1 MISIS
6 GDEETVAGLHA
17 QTLQDRV
24 MSSKPTSESL
34 LDELQATLA
43 HGTVAR
49 RVETLRRVTD
59 LFIDGAVDFS
69 EKQIGLFDDV
79 FQCLMDHIET
89 SAKALLANR
98 LAPIDTAPPQTIR
111 TLAFDDLIEVA
122 APVLSRSERLDDD
135 TLIETARNKSQ
146 AHLMA
151 ISTRRVLSG
160 AVTDVLVL
168 RGNDEVIHSTVSNP
182 GAEFS
187 ERGFT
192 RLIDRAEGDEELA
205 TCLGLRPTIPRHL
218 YLKLIARASVAVRER
233 LEAANPQ
240 RAAEVP
246 TAVREATR
254 RARTAPSAITRE
266 TAIAHALVK
275 SLYED
280 GRLDEHQV
288 AAFAEA
294 GKFDEAN
301 AAIAALANVS
311 VSVAETMMIETHA
324 EGVMILAKVSGM
336 SWSTVKALINMRDDL
351 SGMEPTDL
359 AACRATYE
367 RLRPS
372 TAQQVLR
379 FHRMQQTAPAA

>member
-1 MISIS
+1 
-6 GDEETVAGLHA
+6 
-17 QTLQDRV
+17 
-24 MSSKPTSESL
+24 MSSKSAVTTENL

-59 LFIDGAVDFS
+59 LFIDGAVDLS
-69 EKQIGLFDDV
+69 NEQIGLFDDV
-79 FQCLMDHIET
+79 FQCLMHQIET
-89 SAKALLANR
+89 SAKVLLANR
-98 LAPIDTAPPQTIR
+98 LAPVDTAPPLTIR

-122 APVLSRSERLDDD
+122 APVLSQSERLDDD
-135 TLIETARNKSQ
+135 TLIETARSKSQ

-168 RGNDEVIHSTVSNP
+168 RGNDEVIQSTISNP

-192 RLIDRAEGDEELA
+192 RLIDRAEGDDDLA
-205 TCLGLRPTIPRHL
+205 TCIGLRPTMPRHL
-218 YLKLIARASVAVRER
+218 YLKLIAKASETVRAR
-233 LEAANPQ
+233 LEAANPRQ
-240 RAAEVP
+240 AGDVP

-254 RARTAPSAITRE
+254 RARTAPSAITRD

-280 GRLDEHQV
+280 GRLDEYQV

-301 AAIAALANVS
+301 AALAALANVS
-311 VSVAETMMIETHA
+311 VSTAENMMVETRA

-336 SWSTVKALINMRDDL
+336 SWSTVKAIINMRDDL
-351 SGMEPTDL
+351 SGMERADL
-359 AACRATYE
+359 LGCKATYE

-379 FHRMQQTAPAA
+379 FHRMQQTAPSAA

>member
-1 MISIS
+1 MN
-6 GDEETVAGLHA
+6 
-17 QTLQDRV
+17 
-24 MSSKPTSESL
+24 SKSAATSESL
-34 LDELQATLA
+34 LDELQTTLA

-59 LFIDGAVDFS
+59 LFINGAVDFS
-69 EKQIGLFDDV
+69 NDQIDLFDDV
-79 FQCLMDHIET
+79 FQCLMHHIET

-98 LAPIDTAPPQTIR
+98 LAPLDTAPPLTIR
-111 TLAFDDLIEVA
+111 ALAFDDLIEVA

-151 ISTRRVLSG
+151 ISIRKVLSG

-168 RGNDEVIHSTVSNP
+168 RGDDEVIQSTVNNP

-192 RLIDRAEGDEELA
+192 RLVHRAEGDDNLA
-205 TCLGLRPTIPRHL
+205 TCLGMRPTMPRHL
-218 YLKLIARASVAVRER
+218 YLKLLAKASATVRER

-240 RAAEVP
+240 QAREVP

-254 RARTAPSAITRE
+254 RARSAPSATTRD

-288 AAFAEA
+288 TIFAEA

-301 AAIAALANVS
+301 AGIAALANVS
-311 VSVAETMMIETHA
+311 VSIAENMMVETRT

-336 SWSTVKALINMRDDL
+336 SWSTVKAIIHMRDQL
-351 SGMEPTDL
+351 SGLEPTDL
-359 AACRATYE
+359 QACKATYE

-379 FHRMQQTAPAA
+379 FHRMQQTAAPAPAA